1 MKKLLFPLLVSLLLS
16 CQPEPTRVLVLY
28 ENAGHHKPFSEAVL
42 PWLREIAPQ
51 ENLVLTEVH
60 NPKNFNEEYLAG
72 FDVIVQLDYAPYGW
86 PEEAVEAFEEYVDEG
101 RGGWVGFHHAS
112 LLGEFDGFPM
122 WDWFSGL
129 LGGIR
134 YENYIEPLTDGTVC
148 VEDASH
154 PVMAGVPATFVIQ
167 DDEFYTYD
175 KSPRACPDVHVLATV
190 DENSYTLDTP
200 VKMGDH
206 PVVWTNTA
214 RKGRNVYFQYGHS
227 PKLADNEAFRT
238 LLLNAI
244 HWTSGK

>member
-1 MKKLLFPLLVSLLLS
+1 MKRILLPLLVSALLS

-167 DDEFYTYD
+167 HDEFYTYQND
-175 KSPRACPDVHVLATV
+175 KVGAMFHGTGDLFSSTV
-190 DENSYTLDTP
+190 IGEIMRGKDWKDAMRIAADYTAHTIQVTLDDP
-200 VKMGDH
+200 KK
-206 PVVWTNTA
+206 PW
-214 RKGRNVYFQYGHS
+214 YGV
-227 PKLADNEAFRT
+227 DFEAT
-238 LLLNAI
+238 IPQLINME
-244 HWTSGK
+244 